1 MNLTKN
7 VKVTRVMDAVAAG
20 TTDQNSSEVD
30 MKGFEGVMFIA
41 AFGAIDATAV
51 TSVKAQQGAVTG
63 MGDAADLAGTS
74 ISVADDDD
82 NKVVVLDIYRPQE
95 RFVRCVIDRGTAN
108 AVIDGVIA
116 IQYGPREKPT
126 THDATTVVG
135 TEVHASPAEGTA

>member
-7 VKVTRVMDAVAAG
+7 VKVTRVMSAVAAG

-41 AFGAIDATAV
+41 AFGTIDPTAV
-51 TSVKAQQGAVTG
+51 TSVKAQQDTVTG
-63 MGDAADLAGTS
+63 MAGAADLEGSS
-74 ISVADDDD
+74 ISVAADDDD
-82 NKVVVLDIYRPQE
+82 LVVVLDIYRPQE

-116 IQYGPREKPT
+116 IQYGPRKKPT

-135 TEVHASPAEGTA
+135 TEVHASPDEGTA